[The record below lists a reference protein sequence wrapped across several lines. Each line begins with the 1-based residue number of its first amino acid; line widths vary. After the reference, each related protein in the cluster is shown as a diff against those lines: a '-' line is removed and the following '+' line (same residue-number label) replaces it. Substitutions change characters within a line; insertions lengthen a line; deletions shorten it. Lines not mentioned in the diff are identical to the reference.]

1 MKVALLPAGPWE
13 PPARW
18 IPVLR
23 PRSLRLASPAVSRR
37 WVERWWLGWMR
48 CRVFWSDLDLSVLGS
63 GKEVV
68 WDCLG

>member
-1 MKVALLPAGPWE
+1 
-13 PPARW
+13 
-18 IPVLR
+18 
-23 PRSLRLASPAVSRR
+23 
-37 WVERWWLGWMR
+37 VERWWLGWMC